1 MDIGKVKYWQ
11 HPSKTKC
18 VFVDKSES
26 PIISIDVWC
35 KAGVAFEDE
44 NNVGSAHFL
53 EHMLFKG
60 SESLKSGEFDFRIES
75 LGGLSNASTGYDDVH
90 YYVDIPTS
98 NLEEALYLLTNLVF
112 MPCMDKN
119 DFELEKKVILE
130 EIMQNFDQKEDRIF
144 NHFIK
149 RIWKG
154 EAYNKSILGDED
166 NIKKL
171 KLSDLL
177 NFHKKRYTIQN
188 SCISIVGKLPK
199 NYLKILENCQLNFI
213 NKNESNNRDNLKVYQ
228 SIRSGREVISINEI
242 EFSRVLISWLIP
254 SSKQQKLIVGYE
266 ILSSILSDG
275 RNSILNRELRENDQ
289 LVESVYSGIYPGEF
303 GGLFIIEASCEN
315 KNILKVENI
324 INNLLIKLINAN
336 DLDNRIRKAIRI
348 VKSNY
353 IFNLETSSQL
363 SSFLGSNLL
372 WGRLNP
378 HNYLVKN
385 LEYWE
390 NVDNFKEI
398 TNLFLENK
406 YTLLIN
412 NK

>member
-1 MDIGKVKYWQ
+1 MNIGKVKYWQ
-11 HPSKTKC
+11 HPSKTNC
-18 VFVDKSES
+18 VFVDKSDS
-26 PIISIDVWC
+26 PIISIDIWC

-98 NLEEALYLLTNLVF
+98 NLEEALSLLTNLVF
-112 MPCMDKN
+112 MPCLDIN

-130 EIMQNFDQKEDRIF
+130 EIMQNFDQKDDRIF
-144 NHFIK
+144 NYFIE
-149 RIWKG
+149 RVWQG
-154 EAYNKSILGDED
+154 EAYNRSILGNEE

-171 KLSDLL
+171 TLSDLVT
-177 NFHKKRYTIQN
+177 FHKNRYTIQN

-199 NYLKILENCQLNFI
+199 NYLEILRNCQLNFI
-213 NKNESNNRDNLKVYQ
+213 NKNKSNNKDKLKVYK
-228 SIRSGREVISINEI
+228 SIRSGREIITIDEI

-254 SSKQQKLIVGYE
+254 SSKEQKIIVGLE

-275 RNSILNRELRENDQ
+275 RNSVLNRELRENDQ
-289 LVESVYSGIYPGEF
+289 LVESVYSGIYPGEL

-324 INNLLIKLINAN
+324 INNLLIKLMHEN
-336 DLDNRIRKAIRI
+336 DLDKRIKKAVKI
-348 VKSNY
+348 VMSNY

-372 WGRLNP
+372 WGRINP
-378 HNYLVKN
+378 HYELIKTF
-385 LEYWE
+385 EYWE
-390 NVDNFKEI
+390 NGNNFKRI

-406 YTLLIN
+406 FTLVIN